1 MNATIKIHCPLD
13 DRGVRN
19 LGNIFTARGALIR
32 KSLGLPEGRPLAFSV
47 VGEDITFDWGID
59 ADMAAPA
66 AALLAGI
73 CQLAVK
79 SRWISAKETA
89 PENERYAFRTFLI
102 RIGLSGP
109 EHKWAR
115 AALLKNL
122 EGDSAYIHGR
132 P

>member
-73 CQLAVK
+73 CQLAVRSK
-79 SRWISAKETA
+79 WISDKVVNAK
-89 PENERYAFRTFLI
+89 NERYAFRVFLI

-115 AALLKNL
+115 TMLLRNL
-122 EGDSAYIHGR
+122 SGDSAYINGR